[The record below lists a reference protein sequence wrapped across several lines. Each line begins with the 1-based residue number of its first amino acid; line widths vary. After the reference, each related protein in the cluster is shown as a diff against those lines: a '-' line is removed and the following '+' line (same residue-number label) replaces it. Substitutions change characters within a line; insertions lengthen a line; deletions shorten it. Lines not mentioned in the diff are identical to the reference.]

1 MLLYALSRGV
11 DFMGQI
17 TATEAKEMLNLW
29 LEAERAVA
37 TGKSYRIGSRQL
49 QRCDMSEIREAQK
62 YWRNQLAQAESGR
75 GSGMRVMQGVPRDW

>member
-1 MLLYALSRGV
+1 
-11 DFMGQI
+11 MGQT

-62 YWRNQLAQAESGR
+62 YWRNELERIKSGR
-75 GSGMRVMQGVPRDW
+75 GRGMRVLQGVPRDF

>member
-1 MLLYALSRGV
+1 MS
-11 DFMGQI
+11 
-17 TATEAKEMLNLW
+17 ATTVKEAKEMLNLW

-49 QRCDMSEIREAQK
+49 QRCDLSEIREAQK

-75 GSGMRVMQGVPRDW
+75 GGGMRVIQGVPRDW

>member
-1 MLLYALSRGV
+1 
-11 DFMGQI
+11 MGQI

-37 TGKSYRIGSRQL
+37 TGKSYRFGSRQL
-49 QRCDMSEIREAQK
+49 QRCDLSEIREAQK

-75 GSGMRVMQGVPRDW
+75 GRGMRVLQGVPRDW